1 MRFSLSVI
9 VSAGAWWTS
18 DAGLKAQVAARAPV
32 KPITISLDLDQ
43 APADRWK
50 VLQGDAR
57 FATYKQDLTNYIGNY
72 VPKAL
77 LPLLANIVAG
87 LRKAFY
93 ADYAAEMEGLA
104 TALGVSIGASSQ
116 ENNSARP
123 PPSVTR
129 TMRFSLSVIVGAGAW
144 WTSDAGLKAQVA
156 ARAPV
161 KPIKISLDLDQA
173 PADRWKVLQGD
184 ARFATYKQ
192 DMTNYIGTYI
202 PKALLPLVADIVA
215 GLRKAFYADY
225 AAEMEGL
232 ATALGVSIGDIV
244 IANLIYQLENI
255 GVTCD
260 QRNVTGPCPAKTGPG
275 MCTGVIVNGREDR
288 EDEIWQGRNL
298 DWNLDASLLKYVLQ
312 VDYQKAN
319 QTLFTAVQIAGEVGI
334 LHGMRKGAFSVQL
347 DARDEGGSVVTNL
360 LELIAKG
367 GEDPDPIWQGRNLDW
382 NLDASLLKYV
392 LQVDYQK
399 ANQTLFTAV
408 QIAGEVGILHG
419 MRKGAFSVQLD
430 ARDEGGSVVTNLL
443 ELIAKGAKTPTHVMR
458 KALETAA
465 TFDAG
470 VDALS
475 GTEMANPAYFIVAGA
490 AKGEGAI
497 LSMDRKASADTWH
510 LYEESAKDTKHVNP
524 QQEWFRLQT
533 NYDHWTAAPTYDD
546 RRAPGVAHVGQFCGD
561 GVVDQACMT
570 KVMTTWPTQNHHTDV
585 TSIMCPRT
593 GYFDVTVW
601 INGTAGESVL
611 V

>member
-1 MRFSLSVI
+1 MRFSFPLVLS
-9 VSAGAWWTS
+9 
-18 DAGLKAQVAARAPV
+18 
-32 KPITISLDLDQ
+32 
-43 APADRWK
+43 
-50 VLQGDAR
+50 
-57 FATYKQDLTNYIGNY
+57 
-72 VPKAL
+72 
-77 LPLLANIVAG
+77 
-87 LRKAFY
+87 
-93 ADYAAEMEGLA
+93 
-104 TALGVSIGASSQ
+104 
-116 ENNSARP
+116 
-123 PPSVTR
+123 
-129 TMRFSLSVIVGAGAW
+129 AGAW

-184 ARFATYKQ
+184 SRFATYKQ

-202 PKALLPLVADIVA
+202 PKALLPLVADIVS

-232 ATALGVSIGDIV
+232 ATALGVSVGDIV

-260 QRNVTGPCPAKTGPG
+260 QRNVTGPCPPKTGPG

-298 DWNLDASLLKYVLQ
+298 DWNLDATLLKYVLQ
-312 VDYQKAN
+312 VDY
-319 QTLFTAVQIAGEVGI
+319 T
-334 LHGMRKGAFSVQL
+334 
-347 DARDEGGSVVTNL
+347 
-360 LELIAKG
+360 
-367 GEDPDPIWQGRNLDW
+367 
-382 NLDASLLKYV
+382 
-392 LQVDYQK
+392 K

-470 VDALS
+470 IDALS

-497 LSMDRKASADTWH
+497 LSMDRKAAADTWH
-510 LYEESAKDTKHVNP
+510 LYEQSAKDTKHVNP
-524 QQEWFRLQT
+524 QQDWFRLQT
-533 NYDHWTAAPTYDD
+533 NYDHWTAAPSYDD
-546 RRAPGVAHVGQFCGD
+546 RRTPGVAHVGEFCGE
-561 GVVDQACMT
+561 GVVDQACVT